1 MKVQIA
7 RVTNRQ
13 RRHKTSGGS
22 TLDKA
27 HARGFVDGF
36 LVTCNE
42 GKGWDCSCLDEECE
56 HPDAFAAV
64 LHPDILKV
72 LDGDG
77 EPE

>member
-7 RVTNRQ
+7 KVTTRV
-13 RRHKTSGGS
+13 RRHKASGGT

-36 LVTCNE
+36 LVPATKARD
-42 GKGWDCSCLDEECE
+42 GIARVSTMSAST
-56 HPDAFAAV
+56 PTPFSAV

-72 LDGDG
+72 LDADG

>member
-1 MKVQIA
+1 MKVQIT

-13 RRHKTSGGS
+13 RRHRPGQGS

-36 LVTCNE
+36 LVSVTE
-42 GKGWDCSCLDEECE
+42 RKGWECSCLDDECE

-72 LDGDG
+72 LEGNG